1 VKALKP
7 KFAVA
12 RWSPKFAELRALSL
26 RQPWA
31 WLVVNGYKDIE
42 NRSWRTNHRGALLI
56 HASSTTT
63 TLQADLRRVKNEYAV
78 DVPANLKFGGVVG
91 IVDVVDCVKTHPS
104 KWKFHGSWGWLLKS
118 PERLPFRKCKGAV
131 GFFRLKSTS
140 EPAGASLA
148 RSLDR

>member
-1 VKALKP
+1 MPVKSKTRL
-7 KFAVA
+7 V
-12 RWSPKFAELRALSL
+12 RWTKQLGSVRTLSL

-91 IVDVVDCVKTHPS
+91 IVDVVDCVK
-104 KWKFHGSWGWLLKS
+104 
-118 PERLPFRKCKGAV
+118 
-131 GFFRLKSTS
+131 
-140 EPAGASLA
+140 
-148 RSLDR
+148 